1 MSENILTKQIA
12 IDLVKNSCDI
22 LNANG
27 YTKLSAESA
36 FELSKFLG
44 DELQLNSISELSR
57 EIAKD
62 IAEFSGSFLCL
73 NGLKEIS
80 EDAIKVLGTFKGEH
94 LQLQGLTCASE
105 TTIEILC
112 DINQR
117 QEYTYFKPT
126 LRLPKL
132 NPPNEVIE
140 LLTTY
145 EWDILELGL
154 IEINPVNLQF
164 LRHYDGLLILRLLDK
179 INVKKSDGEII
190 FNNADITESFEQL
203 IEEHNKINHE

>member
-1 MSENILTKQIA
+1 MSENILTKEIA

-44 DELQLNSISELSR
+44 DELQLNSVSELSR
-57 EIAKD
+57 EIAIN

-80 EDAIKVLGTFKGEH
+80 EDAIKVLGSFKGEH

-105 TTIEILC
+105 TTIKILC

-117 QEYTYFKPT
+117 QEFTYFKPT
-126 LRLPKL
+126 LRLPEL
-132 NPPNEVIE
+132 NPSNAI
-140 LLTTY
+140 LQILTAV

-154 IEINPVNLQF
+154 IEINSLNLNY
-164 LRHYDGLLILRLLDK
+164 LRHYDGQLQLNMLAK
-179 INVKKSDGEII
+179 INIDKNDGEIF
-190 FNNADITESFEQL
+190 FNNAVITESFEQL
-203 IEEHNKINHE
+203 IEEHNKINHG